1 MKILFI
7 GDVFGDAG
15 KKALLQKVPEYRSK
29 QSVDFVVANSENV
42 HRGRGLKI
50 RDAEEIFACGVD
62 VISTGNHAFDQIELI
77 DYYKRQPKIIHPA
90 NYNPASPSKG
100 YVLCEVYSGVK
111 VGVMNLAGRIHME
124 PADCPFAAA
133 DRVIAE
139 IKSEADII
147 LVDMHAEAT
156 SESRA
161 MGWHLDGRVAA
172 VLGSHT
178 HVQTADEE
186 ILPNGTAYITDAGM
200 TGPYRSVIGMKVEGP
215 LKKFR
220 TGMRSPYEPGT
231 EDVRFCAVLI
241 EVQENTGK
249 STSIQRIQERNL

>member
-7 GDVFGDAG
+7 GDVFGEAG
-15 KKALLQKVPEYRSK
+15 KKVLLQKVPEYRSK
-29 QSVDFVVANSENV
+29 QSIDFVVANGENV

-50 RDAEEIFACGVD
+50 RDAEEFFSCGVD
-62 VISTGNHAFDQIELI
+62 VITTGNHAFDQIELI
-77 DYYKRQPKIIHPA
+77 DYYKKQSKIIHPA
-90 NYNPASPSKG
+90 NYSHYSPSKG
-100 YVLCEVYSGVK
+100 YVVCDVYSGVK
-111 VGVMNLAGRIHME
+111 IGVMNLAGRIHME
-124 PADCPFAAA
+124 PADCPFEAA
-133 DRVIAE
+133 DRILAD
-139 IKSEADII
+139 IKPEADIVF
-147 LVDMHAEAT
+147 VDMHAEAT

-186 ILPNGTAYITDAGM
+186 ILPQGTAYITDAGM

-220 TGMRSPYEPGT
+220 TGIRSPYEPGT
-231 EDVRFCAVLI
+231 EDVRFCAVI
-241 EVQENTGK
+241 VDVQENTGK
-249 STSIQRIQERNL
+249 ATAIQRIQERNL